1 MVIED
6 WSVDDMPDS
15 VESRLEALEA
25 RLRELEDVREINDVM
40 RRWHYAC
47 TGGFNGIQTHRTLEG
62 IDLLADDGTIEVQG
76 LHKPGEGPTGREAL
90 LEYFSAYHG
99 DNGALPHV
107 FQTGVD
113 YGVTVTGD
121 TAVQDSNLVIVTE
134 FSDGSRAFSLSR
146 YHNDYVRTPAGWRIK
161 TIRLE
166 QGYTVPLQELI
177 AASNYFEET
186 GRVTNGSATGTG
198 R

>member
-1 MVIED
+1 
-6 WSVDDMPDS
+6 MPDS
-15 VESRLEALEA
+15 VESRLAALEA

-40 RRWHYAC
+40 RCWHYAC

-62 IDLLADDGTIEVQG
+62 IDLLAEDGTIEVQG
-76 LHKPGEGPTGREAL
+76 LHKPGDGPTGREAL
-90 LEYFSAYHG
+90 LKYFSAFHC
-99 DNGALPHV
+99 DNGSLPHV

-166 QGYTVPLQELI
+166 QGYTVPLKELV
-177 AASNYFEET
+177 AASDYFEET
-186 GRVTNGSATGTG
+186 GRGADGPDSARGTG